1 MNKLFGFFE
10 LKEVSIP
17 SIDWKEFK
25 IGTVLDDSKLWTIR
39 TAKVSGSDT
48 SLPRMVGRSAKEC
61 MEFSEDLL
69 KRYGNNL
76 FVVYYPFFGA
86 VKSGTMLVGKD
97 STTIEATNEDLWNLV
112 DHHILDLSARVS
124 SSGKIRVGIGDSSF
138 FTEDEWKQLIR
149 CSEKVRTYF
158 NKAIRANELVL
169 LEWSFAKDTDVVGNN
184 VGEEY
189 LVFYE
194 AKTVQ
199 DNPLNVLY

>member
-10 LKEVSIP
+10 LKEVPIP

-25 IGTVLDDSKLWTIR
+25 SGTVLDDSKLWTIR

-48 SLPRMVGRSAKEC
+48 SLPRMVGKSAKEC
-61 MEFSEDLL
+61 MEFAENLL
-69 KRYGNNL
+69 KRYGSNL

-124 SSGKIRVGIGDSSF
+124 SSGKIRVDIGDSSF
-138 FTEDEWKQLIR
+138 FTEDEWRQLIR

-184 VGEEY
+184 FGEEY

>member
-10 LKEVSIP
+10 LKEVPIP

-25 IGTVLDDSKLWTIR
+25 SGTLLDNSKLWTIR

-48 SLPRMVGRSAKEC
+48 SLPRMVGKSAKEC
-61 MEFSEDLL
+61 MKYAEDLL

-124 SSGKIRVGIGDSSF
+124 SSGKIRVGVGDSSF
-138 FTEDEWKQLIR
+138 FTEDEWRKLIR

>member
-10 LKEVSIP
+10 LKEVPIP

-25 IGTVLDDSKLWTIR
+25 SGTVLDDSKLWTIR

-48 SLPRMVGRSAKEC
+48 SLPRMVGKSAKEC
-61 MEFSEDLL
+61 MKFAEDLL

-112 DHHILDLSARVS
+112 DLHILDLSVRVS
-124 SSGKIRVGIGDSSF
+124 SSGKIRVGVGDSSF
-138 FTEDEWKQLIR
+138 FTEDEWRQLIR

>member
-10 LKEVSIP
+10 LKEVPIP

-25 IGTVLDDSKLWTIR
+25 SGTVLDDSKLWTIR

-48 SLPRMVGRSAKEC
+48 SLPRMVGKSAKEC
-61 MEFSEDLL
+61 MEFAENLL

-112 DHHILDLSARVS
+112 DHHIIDLSARVS
-124 SSGKIRVGIGDSSF
+124 SSGKIRVGVGDSSF
-138 FTEDEWKQLIR
+138 FTEDEWRKLIR

>member
-10 LKEVSIP
+10 LKEVPIP

-25 IGTVLDDSKLWTIR
+25 SGTVLDDSKLWTIR

-48 SLPRMVGRSAKEC
+48 SLPRMVGKSAKEC
-61 MEFSEDLL
+61 MEFAEDLL

-124 SSGKIRVGIGDSSF
+124 SSGKIRVSVGDSSF
-138 FTEDEWKQLIR
+138 FTEDEWSQLIR

>member
-39 TAKVSGSDT
+39 TTKVSGSDT

-61 MEFSEDLL
+61 MEFSENLL

-138 FTEDEWKQLIR
+138 FTEDEWRQLTR

-169 LEWSFAKDTDVVGNN
+169 LEWSFAKDTDVIGNN